1 MENKIRRKTTADGFR
16 VSYLAD
22 AETDWCSVF
31 ESLERAWGD
40 GVLLQKTETSR
51 EIRETKMFGASL
63 SVPFV
68 AKKIFRKTR
77 FSVLRAFRETFCS
90 IGRGDMIRIV
100 ESSYE
105 KGFTF
110 PARIYLIAERHVRGI
125 LRERVVFTELIRGK
139 PLGSF
144 SGREKLCEELMES
157 AHRHGLTWGG
167 DPNPENFMLDEN
179 GVVRGID
186 FAFRKASWRS
196 CGRDWE
202 DAREHFGLVSSKFRL
217 CEIFVRFI
225 SSLKKR

>member
-1 MENKIRRKTTADGFR
+1 MKVDILQKTTADGFR
-16 VSYLAD
+16 VSWLAD

-31 ESLERAWGD
+31 ESMKDAWNC
-40 GVLLQKTETSR
+40 GVLLQKIETSR
-51 EIRETKMFGASL
+51 EIRETKKFEELS

-77 FSVLRAFRETFCS
+77 FFVLRAFRETFCS
-90 IGRGDMIRIV
+90 IRGGMIRIV

-179 GVVRGID
+179 DVVRGID